1 MKVFFTASL
10 RGQTEYGKLYKEIF
24 NELSS
29 LGYKNLDEEI
39 FRLPPNYY
47 DTMEKQGR
55 QAFIDLYQRKIKAVQ
70 DADICLFE
78 GSLPSLSI
86 GYLIQKA
93 LDFNKPTIILYFED
107 NTPQF
112 ISGIDEEKLIVKQYK
127 EKNIKTV
134 VKEAVEEARHLQ
146 DKRFNFFISPD
157 LLNYLEKAS
166 KSEDITK
173 STFIRNL
180 ILNHKKKHS

>member
-1 MKVFFTASL
+1 MKIFFTASL
-10 RGQTEYGKLYKEIF
+10 RGQTEYGDLYKAIF
-24 NELSS
+24 NELSIM
-29 LGYKNLDEEI
+29 GYKNLDNEI
-39 FRLPPNYY
+39 FQLHPHYY
-47 DTMEKQGR
+47 DPMQKQGR
-55 QAFIDLYQRKIKAVQ
+55 QAFVDLYKRKIKAVQ
-70 DADICLFE
+70 EADMCVFE

-112 ISGIDEEKLIVKQYK
+112 ISGIDEDKLIVKQYTK
-127 EKNIKTV
+127 KDLKSV
-134 VKEAVEEARHLQ
+134 VINAVEEARHLQ
-146 DKRFNFFISPD
+146 DKRFNFFISPG

-166 KSEDITK
+166 KEEDITK

-180 ILNHKKKHS
+180 ILSHKKKHS